1 MGYALSGKARN
12 DLREIAVYVATES
25 GSLAIAEKVVD
36 LLTRRFELL
45 AERPYIGPARDD
57 LKLGVRGFPVDRYMV
72 VYRVMGKQVRILRVA
87 HTRRDL
93 VALMKT

>member
-1 MGYALSGKARN
+1 M
-12 DLREIAVYVATES
+12 REIAVYVATES

-57 LKLGVRGFPVDRYMV
+57 LKLGMLGFPVDRYLL
-72 VYRVMGKQVRILRVA
+72 VYRIVGKHVRILRVA
-87 HTRRDL
+87 HARRDL
-93 VALMKT
+93 AALMKS